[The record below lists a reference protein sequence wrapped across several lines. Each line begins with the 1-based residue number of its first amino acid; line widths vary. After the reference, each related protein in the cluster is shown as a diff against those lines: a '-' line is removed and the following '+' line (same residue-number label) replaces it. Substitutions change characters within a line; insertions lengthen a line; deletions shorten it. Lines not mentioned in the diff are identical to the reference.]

1 MQKHVLL
8 SLGLMLACTLSVG
21 AQDTR
26 HVMEPAL
33 PPACV
38 SLDAQLQATTSSIA
52 PSDERKLDS
61 VRIQHAVDTCA
72 KGHAVILRAAGTANA
87 FLSGPLQLRDSV
99 TLIVGKGTTLFASRD
114 PALYE
119 IAPGSCGL
127 VNQAPPG
134 CKPFISADHITGS
147 GVMGDGVIDGR
158 GGEKLLGQN
167 VTWWQLAERARTGG
181 RQQVPRILVANFAN
195 DFTLYR
201 ITLKNSPNFH
211 VVYNHGD
218 GFTVWGL
225 KIDTP
230 QRGARNTDGVDPG
243 NGSSNITITNSY
255 IRTGDDNVAI
265 KGGAGGIRNVSIL
278 HNHFYWGHGM
288 SIGSETFGG
297 VSAIRVEDLSL
308 DGPDNGVR
316 IKSNASRGGLVEDVV
331 YDGVCIRNSPNPI
344 FFDTGYTAAGVL
356 QGDRMPT
363 YKDITLKDVSI
374 SGGGEISF
382 NGYSS
387 SHRIGVILEG
397 VVITDAQPYSY
408 SIRHADFH
416 VGPGPMNLQL
426 TGSDATVT
434 GKASAGETQNCAT
447 KFVAFPKGT
456 K

>member
-1 MQKHVLL
+1 MQKHMLL
-8 SLGLMLACTLSVG
+8 AVGLMLASTLSVS

-26 HVMEPAL
+26 HVAEPTL
-33 PPACV
+33 PPVCV
-38 SLDAQLQATTSSIA
+38 SLDAQLHAQAGKIA
-52 PSDERKLDS
+52 PSDERNLDS
-61 VRIQHAVDTCA
+61 ARIQHALDACA
-72 KGHAVILRAAGTANA
+72 KGHAVVLRAAGATNA
-87 FLSGPLQLRDSV
+87 FLSGPLHLRDGV
-99 TLIVGKGTTLFASRD
+99 TLIVDKGATLFASRD
-114 PALYE
+114 AALYE
-119 IAPGSCGL
+119 SSPGSCGL

-134 CKPFISADHITGS
+134 CRPLIAADHITGA
-147 GVMGDGVIDGR
+147 GVMGDGLIDGR
-158 GGEKLLGQN
+158 GGETLLGQS
-167 VTWWQLAERARTGG
+167 VTWWQLAEKARAGG
-181 RQQVPRILVANFAN
+181 RQQVPRILVANYAD

-243 NGSSNITITNSY
+243 NGSRNITIAHSY

-265 KGGAGGIRNVSIL
+265 KGGEGGVRNVSIVD
-278 HNHFYWGHGM
+278 NHFYWGHGM

-297 VSAIRVEDLSL
+297 VSAIRVENLLL
-308 DGPDNGVR
+308 DGPDNGLR
-316 IKSNASRGGLVEDVV
+316 IKSNASRGGLVQNVV
-331 YDGVCIRNSPNPI
+331 YDEVCIRHSPNPI

-356 QGDRMPT
+356 EGDRLPT

-387 SHRIGVILEG
+387 DHRIGVTLEG
-397 VVITDAQPYSY
+397 VVIADALSYSY
-408 SIRHADFH
+408 SIRHADFR

-426 TGSDATVT
+426 SGSDATVT
-434 GKASAGETQNCAT
+434 GKASAGETQSCAR
-447 KFVAFPKGT
+447 KFVPFPEGPK
-456 K
+456 